1 MIGFKKTPIRLVLI
15 IFFISVVSIILIYV
29 DSLNN
34 EPLAIEEIT
43 ISRDLSESFTPIKSK
58 QIHTVRKGD
67 SLSVIFED
75 KQVPLNT
82 AYKIFDFDKNNLL
95 SSIIPGDIMEFN
107 YMGNDLLSIE
117 IIKDDVNSILIKT
130 EDEISIVNIKKEA
143 QTITSFGFGEIRD
156 SFYKSAKDVGIP
168 DSIIMDFAY
177 IFGWDIDFIFDVRK
191 GDKFSVIYETEFS
204 EGEKIS
210 NGDIVFAEFTNREKK
225 YIAQR
230 FFDDVQGKQYFNE
243 NGENVKKAFLRAP
256 LDFAYISSHF
266 NPNRMHPILHK
277 IKAHNGVDY
286 AAKTGTPVRA
296 TGEGTVILRANK
308 GGYGRLIEIRHFN
321 EYTTRYAHLS
331 GYAKGLQ
338 VGSKVDQGDIIGY
351 VGKSGLA
358 TGPHLHYEF
367 RVNGM
372 HTDPLRVKFPN
383 AKPIESENKEDF
395 TNFALALDLKM
406 NTLKKKLFSSN
417 EEKIEE

>member
-29 DSLNN
+29 DSLDN

-43 ISRDLSESFTPIKSK
+43 ISRDLSEGLTPIKSK

-130 EDEISIVNIKKEA
+130 EDEISIVKIKKEA
-143 QTITSFGFGEIRD
+143 QTITSIGFGEIRD
-156 SFYKSAKDVGIP
+156 SFYKSAKGVGIP

-210 NGDIVFAEFTNREKK
+210 SGDIVFAEFTNREKK

-286 AAKTGTPVRA
+286 AAKRNTPVKA
-296 TGEGTVILRANK
+296 SGDGVISFIGRQS
-308 GGYGRLIEIRHFN
+308 GYGRTVEIKHGGN
-321 EYTTRYAHLS
+321 IKTLYAHLERFNT
-331 GYAKGLQ
+331 KLK
-338 VGSKVDQGDIIGY
+338 VGSKVKQGEIIAF
-351 VGKSGLA
+351 VGDSGQA
-358 TGPHLHYEF
+358 TGPHLHFEF
-367 RVNGM
+367 WQGEIRS
-372 HTDPLRVKFPN
+372 DPVKVKLPS
-383 AKPIESENKEDF
+383 AKPVNNSQRNEFEDL
-395 TNFALALDLKM
+395 LALNLNKLNEYNLLKY
-406 NTLKKKLFSSN
+406 
-417 EEKIEE
+417 E

>member
-15 IFFISVVSIILIYV
+15 TFLISVVSIILIYV
-29 DSLNN
+29 DSLDN

-43 ISRDLSESFTPIKSK
+43 ISRDLSEGLTPIKSK

-75 KQVPLNT
+75 KKVPLNT

-210 NGDIVFAEFTNREKK
+210 SGDIVFAEFTNREKK

-286 AAKTGTPVRA
+286 AAKRNTPVKA
-296 TGEGTVILRANK
+296 SGDGVISFIGRQS
-308 GGYGRLIEIRHFN
+308 GYGRTVEIKHGGN
-321 EYTTRYAHLS
+321 IKTLYAHLERFNT
-331 GYAKGLQ
+331 KLK
-338 VGSKVDQGDIIGY
+338 VGSKVKQGEIIAF
-351 VGKSGLA
+351 VGDSGQA
-358 TGPHLHYEF
+358 TGPHLHFEF
-367 RVNGM
+367 WQGEIRS
-372 HTDPLRVKFPN
+372 DPVKVKLPS
-383 AKPIESENKEDF
+383 AKPVNNSQRNEFEDL
-395 TNFALALDLKM
+395 LALNLNKLNEYNLLKY
-406 NTLKKKLFSSN
+406 
-417 EEKIEE
+417 E

>member
-15 IFFISVVSIILIYV
+15 IFLISVVSIILIYV

-43 ISRDLSESFTPIKSK
+43 ISRDLSEGLAPIKSK

-67 SLSVIFED
+67 SLSVIFDD

-107 YMGNDLLSIE
+107 YMGDDLLSIE
-117 IIKDDVNSILIKT
+117 IIKDDINSILIKT
-130 EDEISIVNIKKEA
+130 EDEISIVKIKKEA
-143 QTITSFGFGEIRD
+143 QTITSIGFGEIRD
-156 SFYKSAKDVGIP
+156 SFYKSAKGVGIP

-191 GDKFSVIYETEFS
+191 GDKFSVIYETDFS

-210 NGDIVFAEFTNREKK
+210 SGDIVFAEFTNREKK

-230 FFDDVQGKQYFNE
+230 FFDNVQGKQYFNE

-286 AAKTGTPVRA
+286 AAKRNTPVKA
-296 TGEGTVILRANK
+296 SGDGVISFIGKQR
-308 GGYGRLIEIRHFN
+308 GYGRTIEIKHGGN
-321 EYTTRYAHLS
+321 IKTLYAHLERFNS
-331 GYAKGLQ
+331 KLTQ
-338 VGSKVDQGDIIGY
+338 GSKVKQGDIIAY
-351 VGKSGLA
+351 VGDSGQA
-358 TGPHLHYEF
+358 TGPHLHFEF
-367 RVNGM
+367 WKGEIR
-372 HTDPLRVKFPN
+372 TDPVKVKLPS
-383 AKPIESENKEDF
+383 AKPVNISQKDDFDNLLQLNLNKL
-395 TNFALALDLKM
+395 NQY
-406 NTLKKKLFSSN
+406 NLKKN
-417 EEKIEE
+417 E

>member
-1 MIGFKKTPIRLVLI
+1 MIGFKKSPIRLVLI
-15 IFFISVVSIILIYV
+15 TFLISVVSIILIYV
-29 DSLNN
+29 DSLDN

-43 ISRDLSESFTPIKSK
+43 ISRDLSEGLTPIKSK

-210 NGDIVFAEFTNREKK
+210 SGDIVFAEFTNRDKK

-230 FFDDVQGKQYFNE
+230 FFDSVQGKQYFNE

-286 AAKTGTPVRA
+286 AAKRNTPVKA
-296 TGEGTVILRANK
+296 SGDGVISFIGRQS
-308 GGYGRLIEIRHFN
+308 GYGRTVEIKHGGN
-321 EYTTRYAHLS
+321 IKTLYAHLERFNT
-331 GYAKGLQ
+331 KLK
-338 VGSKVDQGDIIGY
+338 VGSKVKQGEIIAF
-351 VGKSGLA
+351 VGDSGQA
-358 TGPHLHYEF
+358 TGPHLHFEF
-367 RVNGM
+367 WQGEIRS
-372 HTDPLRVKFPN
+372 DPVKVKLPS
-383 AKPIESENKEDF
+383 AKPVNNAQRNEFEDL
-395 TNFALALDLKM
+395 LALNL
-406 NTLKKKLFSSN
+406 NKLN
-417 EEKIEE
+417 EYNLPKYE

>member
-1 MIGFKKTPIRLVLI
+1 MITFLI
-15 IFFISVVSIILIYV
+15 CVVSIILIYV

-34 EPLAIEEIT
+34 QPLAIEEIT
-43 ISRDLSESFTPIKSK
+43 ISRDLSESLTPIKSK
-58 QIHTVRKGD
+58 QIHTVKKGD

-143 QTITSFGFGEIRD
+143 QTITSFGFGEIKD

-210 NGDIVFAEFTNREKK
+210 SGDIVFAEFTNREKK
-225 YIAQR
+225 SIAQR
-230 FFDDVQGKQYFNE
+230 FFDDVQGKQYFNQ

-286 AAKTGTPVRA
+286 AAKRNTPVKA
-296 TGEGTVILRANK
+296 SGDGVISFIGRQS
-308 GGYGRLIEIRHFN
+308 GYGRTVEIKHGGN
-321 EYTTRYAHLS
+321 IKTLYAHLERFNT
-331 GYAKGLQ
+331 KLK
-338 VGSKVDQGDIIGY
+338 VGSKVKQGEIIAF
-351 VGKSGLA
+351 VGDSGQA
-358 TGPHLHYEF
+358 TGPHLHFEF
-367 RVNGM
+367 WQGEIRS
-372 HTDPLRVKFPN
+372 DPVKVKLPS
-383 AKPIESENKEDF
+383 AKPVNNAQRNEFEDL
-395 TNFALALDLKM
+395 LALNL
-406 NTLKKKLFSSN
+406 NKLN
-417 EEKIEE
+417 EYNLPKYE

>member
-15 IFFISVVSIILIYV
+15 TFLISVVSIILIYV
-29 DSLNN
+29 DSLDN

-43 ISRDLSESFTPIKSK
+43 ISRDLSEGLIPIKSK

-210 NGDIVFAEFTNREKK
+210 SGDIVFAEFTNREKK

-286 AAKTGTPVRA
+286 AAKRNTPVKA
-296 TGEGTVILRANK
+296 SGDGVISFIGRQS
-308 GGYGRLIEIRHFN
+308 GYGRTVEIKHGGN
-321 EYTTRYAHLS
+321 IKTLYAHLERFNT
-331 GYAKGLQ
+331 KLK
-338 VGSKVDQGDIIGY
+338 VGSKVKQGEIIAF
-351 VGKSGLA
+351 VGDSGQA
-358 TGPHLHYEF
+358 TGPHLHFEF
-367 RVNGM
+367 WQGEIRS
-372 HTDPLRVKFPN
+372 DPVKVKLPS
-383 AKPIESENKEDF
+383 AKPVNNSQRNEFEDL
-395 TNFALALDLKM
+395 LALNL
-406 NTLKKKLFSSN
+406 NKLN
-417 EEKIEE
+417 EYNLPKYE

>member
-15 IFFISVVSIILIYV
+15 IFLISVVSIILIYV
-29 DSLNN
+29 DSHNN

-43 ISRDLSESFTPIKSK
+43 ISRNLTEGLAPIKSK

-67 SLSVIFED
+67 SLSVIFDD

-107 YMGNDLLSIE
+107 YMGDDLLSIE
-117 IIKDDVNSILIKT
+117 IIKDDINSIIIKT
-130 EDEISIVNIKKEA
+130 EDEISIVKIKKEA
-143 QTITSFGFGEIRD
+143 QTITSIGFGEIRD
-156 SFYKSAKDVGIP
+156 SFYKSARGVGIP

-191 GDKFSVIYETEFS
+191 GDKFSVIYETDFS

-210 NGDIVFAEFTNREKK
+210 SGDIVFAEFTNKEKK
-225 YIAQR
+225 YIVQR

-286 AAKTGTPVRA
+286 AAKRNTPVKA
-296 TGEGTVILRANK
+296 SGDGVISFIGKQR
-308 GGYGRLIEIRHFN
+308 GYGRTIEIKHGGN
-321 EYTTRYAHLS
+321 IKTLYAHLERFNS
-331 GYAKGLQ
+331 KLKQ
-338 VGSKVDQGDIIGY
+338 GSKVKQGDIIAY
-351 VGKSGLA
+351 VGDSGQA
-358 TGPHLHYEF
+358 TGPHLHFEF
-367 RVNGM
+367 WKGEIR
-372 HTDPLRVKFPN
+372 TDPVKVKLPS
-383 AKPIESENKEDF
+383 AKPVNISQKDDFDNLLQLNLNKL
-395 TNFALALDLKM
+395 NQY
-406 NTLKKKLFSSN
+406 NLKKN
-417 EEKIEE
+417 G

>member
-15 IFFISVVSIILIYV
+15 TFLISVVSIILIYV

-43 ISRDLSESFTPIKSK
+43 ISRDLSEGLTPIKSK
-58 QIHTVRKGD
+58 QIHTVKKGD

-210 NGDIVFAEFTNREKK
+210 SGDIVFAEFTNREKK

-230 FFDDVQGKQYFNE
+230 FFDSVQGKQYFNE

-286 AAKTGTPVRA
+286 AAKRNTPVKA
-296 TGEGTVILRANK
+296 SGDGVISFIGRQS
-308 GGYGRLIEIRHFN
+308 GYGRTVEIKHGGN
-321 EYTTRYAHLS
+321 IKTLYAHLERFNT
-331 GYAKGLQ
+331 KLK
-338 VGSKVDQGDIIGY
+338 VGSKVKQGEIIAF
-351 VGKSGLA
+351 VGDSGQA
-358 TGPHLHYEF
+358 TGPHLHFEF
-367 RVNGM
+367 WQGEIRS
-372 HTDPLRVKFPN
+372 DPVKVKLPS
-383 AKPIESENKEDF
+383 AKPVNISQKDDFDNLLQLNLNKL
-395 TNFALALDLKM
+395 NQY
-406 NTLKKKLFSSN
+406 NLKKN
-417 EEKIEE
+417 G

>member
-15 IFFISVVSIILIYV
+15 IFLISVISIILIYV

-43 ISRDLSESFTPIKSK
+43 ISRDLSEGLAPIKSK

-67 SLSVIFED
+67 SLSVIFDD

-107 YMGNDLLSIE
+107 YMGDDLLSIE
-117 IIKDDVNSILIKT
+117 IIKDDINSILIKT
-130 EDEISIVNIKKEA
+130 EDEISIVKIKKEA
-143 QTITSFGFGEIRD
+143 QTITSIGFGEIRD
-156 SFYKSAKDVGIP
+156 SFYKSAKGVGIP

-191 GDKFSVIYETEFS
+191 GDKFSVIYETDFS

-210 NGDIVFAEFTNREKK
+210 SGDIVFAEFTNREKK

-230 FFDDVQGKQYFNE
+230 FFDSVQGKQYFNE

-286 AAKTGTPVRA
+286 AAKRNTPVKA
-296 TGEGTVILRANK
+296 SGDGVISFIGKQR
-308 GGYGRLIEIRHFN
+308 GYGRTIEIKHGGN
-321 EYTTRYAHLS
+321 IKTLYAHLERFNS
-331 GYAKGLQ
+331 KLKQ
-338 VGSKVDQGDIIGY
+338 GSKVKQGDIIAY
-351 VGKSGLA
+351 VGDSGQA
-358 TGPHLHYEF
+358 TGPHLHFEF
-367 RVNGM
+367 WKGEIR
-372 HTDPLRVKFPN
+372 TDPVKVKLPS
-383 AKPIESENKEDF
+383 AKPVNISQKDDFDNLLQLNLNKL
-395 TNFALALDLKM
+395 NQY
-406 NTLKKKLFSSN
+406 NLKKN
-417 EEKIEE
+417 E

>member
-15 IFFISVVSIILIYV
+15 TFLISVVSIILIYV

-43 ISRDLSESFTPIKSK
+43 ISRDLSEGLTPIKSK

-107 YMGNDLLSIE
+107 YMGDNLLSIE
-117 IIKDDVNSILIKT
+117 IIKDDINSILIKT

-143 QTITSFGFGEIRD
+143 QTITSFGFGEIKD

-191 GDKFSVIYETEFS
+191 GDKFSVIYETDFS

-210 NGDIVFAEFTNREKK
+210 SGDIVFAEFTNREKK

-286 AAKTGTPVRA
+286 AAKRNTPVKA
-296 TGEGTVILRANK
+296 SGDGVISFIGRQS
-308 GGYGRLIEIRHFN
+308 GYGRTVEIKHGGN
-321 EYTTRYAHLS
+321 IKTLYAHLERFNT
-331 GYAKGLQ
+331 KLK
-338 VGSKVDQGDIIGY
+338 VGSKVKQGEIIAF
-351 VGKSGLA
+351 VGDSGQA
-358 TGPHLHYEF
+358 TGPHLHFEF
-367 RVNGM
+367 WQGEIRS
-372 HTDPLRVKFPN
+372 DPVKVKLPS
-383 AKPIESENKEDF
+383 AKPVNNTQRNEFEDL
-395 TNFALALDLKM
+395 LALNL
-406 NTLKKKLFSSN
+406 NKLN
-417 EEKIEE
+417 EYNPPKYE

>member
-15 IFFISVVSIILIYV
+15 IFLISVVSIILIYV

-43 ISRDLSESFTPIKSK
+43 ISRDLSESLAPIKSK
-58 QIHTVRKGD
+58 QIHAVRKGD
-67 SLSVIFED
+67 SLSVIFDD

-107 YMGNDLLSIE
+107 YMGDDLVSIE
-117 IIKDDVNSILIKT
+117 IIKDDINSIIIKT
-130 EDEISIVNIKKEA
+130 EDEISIVKIKKEA
-143 QTITSFGFGEIRD
+143 QTITSIGFGEIRD
-156 SFYKSAKDVGIP
+156 SFYKSAKGVGIP

-191 GDKFSVIYETEFS
+191 GDKFSVIYETDFS

-210 NGDIVFAEFTNREKK
+210 SGDIVFAEFTNREKK

-230 FFDDVQGKQYFNE
+230 FFDNVQGKQYFNE

-286 AAKTGTPVRA
+286 AAKRNTPVKA
-296 TGEGTVILRANK
+296 SGDGVISFIGKQR
-308 GGYGRLIEIRHFN
+308 GYGRTIEIKHGGN
-321 EYTTRYAHLS
+321 IKTLYAHLERFNS
-331 GYAKGLQ
+331 KLTQ
-338 VGSKVDQGDIIGY
+338 GSKVKQGDIIAY
-351 VGKSGLA
+351 VGDSGQA
-358 TGPHLHYEF
+358 TGPHLHFEF
-367 RVNGM
+367 WKGEIR
-372 HTDPLRVKFPN
+372 TDPVKVKLPS
-383 AKPIESENKEDF
+383 AKPVNISQKDDFDNLLQLNLNKL
-395 TNFALALDLKM
+395 NQY
-406 NTLKKKLFSSN
+406 NLKKN
-417 EEKIEE
+417 G

>member
-15 IFFISVVSIILIYV
+15 IFLISVVSIILIYV
-29 DSLNN
+29 DSLDN

-43 ISRDLSESFTPIKSK
+43 ISRDLSEGLTPIKSK

-130 EDEISIVNIKKEA
+130 EDEISIMNIKKEA

-210 NGDIVFAEFTNREKK
+210 SGDIVFAEFTNREKK

-286 AAKTGTPVRA
+286 AAKRNTPVKA
-296 TGEGTVILRANK
+296 SGDGVISFIGRQS
-308 GGYGRLIEIRHFN
+308 GYGRTVEIKHGGN
-321 EYTTRYAHLS
+321 IKTLYAHLERFNT
-331 GYAKGLQ
+331 KLK
-338 VGSKVDQGDIIGY
+338 VGSKVKQGEIIAF
-351 VGKSGLA
+351 VGDSGQA
-358 TGPHLHYEF
+358 TGPHLHFEF
-367 RVNGM
+367 WQGEIRS
-372 HTDPLRVKFPN
+372 DPVKVKLPS
-383 AKPIESENKEDF
+383 AKPVNNAQRNEFEDL
-395 TNFALALDLKM
+395 LALNL
-406 NTLKKKLFSSN
+406 NKLN
-417 EEKIEE
+417 EYNLPKYE

>member
-15 IFFISVVSIILIYV
+15 TFLICVVSIILIYV

-43 ISRDLSESFTPIKSK
+43 ISRDLSESLTPIKSK

-210 NGDIVFAEFTNREKK
+210 SGDIVFAEFTNREKK

-286 AAKTGTPVRA
+286 AAKRNTPVKA
-296 TGEGTVILRANK
+296 SGDGVISFIGRQS
-308 GGYGRLIEIRHFN
+308 GYGRTVEIKHGGN
-321 EYTTRYAHLS
+321 IKTLYAHLERFNT
-331 GYAKGLQ
+331 KLK
-338 VGSKVDQGDIIGY
+338 VGSKVKQGEIIAF
-351 VGKSGLA
+351 VGDSGQA
-358 TGPHLHYEF
+358 TGPHLHFEF
-367 RVNGM
+367 WQGEIRS
-372 HTDPLRVKFPN
+372 DPVKVKLPS
-383 AKPIESENKEDF
+383 AKPINNAQRNEFEDL
-395 TNFALALDLKM
+395 LALNL
-406 NTLKKKLFSSN
+406 NKLN
-417 EEKIEE
+417 EYNLPKYE

>member
-15 IFFISVVSIILIYV
+15 TFLICVVSIILIYV

-43 ISRDLSESFTPIKSK
+43 ISRDLSEGLTPIKSK
-58 QIHTVRKGD
+58 QIHTVRKGE

-117 IIKDDVNSILIKT
+117 IIKDDINSILIKT

-191 GDKFSVIYETEFS
+191 GDKFSVIYETDFS

-210 NGDIVFAEFTNREKK
+210 SGDIIFAEFTNREKK

-243 NGENVKKAFLRAP
+243 NGENVKKAFLSAP

-286 AAKTGTPVRA
+286 AAKRNTPVKA
-296 TGEGTVILRANK
+296 SGDGVISFIGRQS
-308 GGYGRLIEIRHFN
+308 GYGRTVEIKHGGN
-321 EYTTRYAHLS
+321 IKTLYAHLE
-331 GYAKGLQ
+331 KFNTKLK
-338 VGSKVDQGDIIGY
+338 VGSKVKQGEIIAY
-351 VGKSGLA
+351 VGDSGQA
-358 TGPHLHYEF
+358 TGTHLHFEF
-367 RVNGM
+367 WQGEIRS
-372 HTDPLRVKFPN
+372 DPVKVKLPS
-383 AKPIESENKEDF
+383 AKPVNNAQRNEFEDL
-395 TNFALALDLKM
+395 LALNL
-406 NTLKKKLFSSN
+406 NKLN
-417 EEKIEE
+417 EYNLPKYE

>member
-15 IFFISVVSIILIYV
+15 IFLISVVSIILIYV
-29 DSLNN
+29 DSLDN

-43 ISRDLSESFTPIKSK
+43 ISRDLSEGLTPIKSK

-67 SLSVIFED
+67 SLSVIFDD

-107 YMGNDLLSIE
+107 YMGDDLLSIE
-117 IIKDDVNSILIKT
+117 IIKDDINSILIKT

-210 NGDIVFAEFTNREKK
+210 SGDIVFAEFTNREKK

-286 AAKTGTPVRA
+286 AAKRNTPVKA
-296 TGEGTVILRANK
+296 SGDGVISFMGRQS
-308 GGYGRLIEIRHFN
+308 GYGRTVEIKHGGN
-321 EYTTRYAHLS
+321 IKTLYAHLERFNT
-331 GYAKGLQ
+331 KLK
-338 VGSKVDQGDIIGY
+338 VGSKVKQGEIIAF
-351 VGKSGLA
+351 VGDSGQA
-358 TGPHLHYEF
+358 TGPHLHFEF
-367 RVNGM
+367 WQGEIRSDPVKVKLPSAKSVN
-372 HTDPLRVKFPN
+372 N
-383 AKPIESENKEDF
+383 AQRNEFEDL
-395 TNFALALDLKM
+395 LALNL
-406 NTLKKKLFSSN
+406 NKLN
-417 EEKIEE
+417 EYNLPKYE

>member
-15 IFFISVVSIILIYV
+15 TFLISVVSIILIYV

-43 ISRDLSESFTPIKSK
+43 ISRDLSEGLAPIKSK

-67 SLSVIFED
+67 SLSVIFDE
-75 KQVPLNT
+75 KKVPLNT
-82 AYKIFDFDKNNLL
+82 AYIIFDFDKNNLL

-107 YMGNDLLSIE
+107 YMGDDLLSIE
-117 IIKDDVNSILIKT
+117 IIKDDINSILIKT
-130 EDEISIVNIKKEA
+130 EDEISIVKIKKEA
-143 QTITSFGFGEIRD
+143 QTITSIGFGEIRD
-156 SFYKSAKDVGIP
+156 SFYKSAKGVGIP

-191 GDKFSVIYETEFS
+191 GDKFSVIYETDFS

-210 NGDIVFAEFTNREKK
+210 SGDIVFAEFTNREKK

-230 FFDDVQGKQYFNE
+230 FFDNVQGKQYFNE

-286 AAKTGTPVRA
+286 AAKRNTPVKA
-296 TGEGTVILRANK
+296 SGDGVISFIGKQR
-308 GGYGRLIEIRHFN
+308 GYGRTIEIKHGGN
-321 EYTTRYAHLS
+321 IKTLYAHLERFNS
-331 GYAKGLQ
+331 KLKQ
-338 VGSKVDQGDIIGY
+338 GSKVKQGDIIAY
-351 VGKSGLA
+351 VGDSGQA
-358 TGPHLHYEF
+358 TGPHLHFEF
-367 RVNGM
+367 WKGEIR
-372 HTDPLRVKFPN
+372 TDPVKVKLPS
-383 AKPIESENKEDF
+383 AKPVNISQKDDFDNLLQLNLNKL
-395 TNFALALDLKM
+395 NQY
-406 NTLKKKLFSSN
+406 NLKKN
-417 EEKIEE
+417 G

>member
-15 IFFISVVSIILIYV
+15 TFLISVVSIILIYV

-43 ISRDLSESFTPIKSK
+43 ISRDLSESLTPIKSK

-143 QTITSFGFGEIRD
+143 QTITSFGSGEIRD

-210 NGDIVFAEFTNREKK
+210 SGDIVFAEFTNREKK

-286 AAKTGTPVRA
+286 AAKRNTPVKA
-296 TGEGTVILRANK
+296 SGDGVISFMGRQS
-308 GGYGRLIEIRHFN
+308 GYGRTVEIKHGGN
-321 EYTTRYAHLS
+321 IKTLYAHLERFNT
-331 GYAKGLQ
+331 KLK
-338 VGSKVDQGDIIGY
+338 VGSKVKQGEIIAF
-351 VGKSGLA
+351 VGDSGQA
-358 TGPHLHYEF
+358 TGPHLHFEF
-367 RVNGM
+367 WQGEIRS
-372 HTDPLRVKFPN
+372 DPVKVKLPS
-383 AKPIESENKEDF
+383 AKPVNNSQRNEFEDL
-395 TNFALALDLKM
+395 LALNL
-406 NTLKKKLFSSN
+406 NKLN
-417 EEKIEE
+417 EYNLPKYE

>member
-15 IFFISVVSIILIYV
+15 TFLISVVSIILIYV
-29 DSLNN
+29 DSLDN

-43 ISRDLSESFTPIKSK
+43 ISRDLSEGLIPIKSK

-117 IIKDDVNSILIKT
+117 IIKDDINSILIKA

-191 GDKFSVIYETEFS
+191 GDKFSVIYETDFS

-210 NGDIVFAEFTNREKK
+210 SGDIVFAEFTNREKK

-286 AAKTGTPVRA
+286 AAKRNTPVKA
-296 TGEGTVILRANK
+296 SGDGVISFIGRQS
-308 GGYGRLIEIRHFN
+308 GYGRTVEIKHGGN
-321 EYTTRYAHLS
+321 IKTLYAHLERFNT
-331 GYAKGLQ
+331 KLK
-338 VGSKVDQGDIIGY
+338 VGSKVKQGEIIAY
-351 VGKSGLA
+351 VGDSGQA
-358 TGPHLHYEF
+358 TGPHLHFEF
-367 RVNGM
+367 WQGEIRS
-372 HTDPLRVKFPN
+372 DPVKVKLPS
-383 AKPIESENKEDF
+383 AKPVNNAQRNEFEGL
-395 TNFALALDLKM
+395 LALNL
-406 NTLKKKLFSSN
+406 NKLN
-417 EEKIEE
+417 EYNLPKYE

>member
-15 IFFISVVSIILIYV
+15 TFLISVVSIILIYV

-43 ISRDLSESFTPIKSK
+43 ISRDLSESLTPIKSK

-130 EDEISIVNIKKEA
+130 EDEISIVDIKKEA
-143 QTITSFGFGEIRD
+143 QTITSFGFGEIKD

-210 NGDIVFAEFTNREKK
+210 SGDIVFAEFTNREKK

-286 AAKTGTPVRA
+286 AAKRNTPVKA
-296 TGEGTVILRANK
+296 SGDGVISFIGRQS
-308 GGYGRLIEIRHFN
+308 GYGRTVEIKHGGN
-321 EYTTRYAHLS
+321 IKTLYAHLERFNT
-331 GYAKGLQ
+331 KLK
-338 VGSKVDQGDIIGY
+338 VGSKVKQGEIIAF
-351 VGKSGLA
+351 VGDSGQA
-358 TGPHLHYEF
+358 TGPHLHFEF
-367 RVNGM
+367 WQGEIRS
-372 HTDPLRVKFPN
+372 DPVKVKLPS
-383 AKPIESENKEDF
+383 AKPVNNAQRNEFEDL
-395 TNFALALDLKM
+395 LALNL
-406 NTLKKKLFSSN
+406 NKLYEYN
-417 EEKIEE
+417 LPKYE

>member
-15 IFFISVVSIILIYV
+15 IFLISVVSIILIYV

-43 ISRDLSESFTPIKSK
+43 ISRDLSEGLTPIKSK
-58 QIHTVRKGD
+58 QIHTVKKGD

-130 EDEISIVNIKKEA
+130 EDEISIMNIKKEA
-143 QTITSFGFGEIRD
+143 QTITSFGFGEIKD

-210 NGDIVFAEFTNREKK
+210 SGDIVFAEFTNREKK

-286 AAKTGTPVRA
+286 AAKRNTPVKA
-296 TGEGTVILRANK
+296 SGDGVISFMGRQS
-308 GGYGRLIEIRHFN
+308 GYGRTVEIKHGGN
-321 EYTTRYAHLS
+321 IKTLYAHLERFNT
-331 GYAKGLQ
+331 KLK
-338 VGSKVDQGDIIGY
+338 VGSKVKQGEIIAF
-351 VGKSGLA
+351 VGDSGQA
-358 TGPHLHYEF
+358 TGPHLHFEF
-367 RVNGM
+367 WQGEIRS
-372 HTDPLRVKFPN
+372 DPVKVKLPS
-383 AKPIESENKEDF
+383 AKPVNNAQRNEFEDL
-395 TNFALALDLKM
+395 LALNL
-406 NTLKKKLFSSN
+406 NKLN
-417 EEKIEE
+417 EYNLPKYE

>member
-15 IFFISVVSIILIYV
+15 TFLISVVSIILIYV

-43 ISRDLSESFTPIKSK
+43 ITRDLSEGLTPIKSK
-58 QIHTVRKGD
+58 QIHIVRKGD

-75 KQVPLNT
+75 KEVPLNT

-143 QTITSFGFGEIRD
+143 QTISSFGFGEIKD

-210 NGDIVFAEFTNREKK
+210 SGDIVFAEFTNREKK

-286 AAKTGTPVRA
+286 AAKRNTPVKA
-296 TGEGTVILRANK
+296 SGDGVISFIGRQS
-308 GGYGRLIEIRHFN
+308 GYGRTVEIKHGGN
-321 EYTTRYAHLS
+321 IKTLYAHLERFNT
-331 GYAKGLQ
+331 KLK
-338 VGSKVDQGDIIGY
+338 VGSKVKQGEIIAF
-351 VGKSGLA
+351 VGDSGQA
-358 TGPHLHYEF
+358 TGPHLHFEF
-367 RVNGM
+367 WQGEIRS
-372 HTDPLRVKFPN
+372 DPVKVKLPS
-383 AKPIESENKEDF
+383 AKPVNNSQRNEFEDL
-395 TNFALALDLKM
+395 LALNL
-406 NTLKKKLFSSN
+406 NKLN
-417 EEKIEE
+417 EYNLPKYE